1 MEKVWIDNTDS
12 QFRQALTKQL
22 YSGQTVTVR
31 TRDGRDQRI
40 TFDAADEKGIRGH
53 VDGSVDF
60 AVSSTGGVS
69 TSNASPYHNYEFAY
83 DTVTGVKYMIPG
95 STRAPADDAVD
106 FVFQLLILPAVVLCI
121 PLRCDWR

>member
-12 QFRQALTKQL
+12 NFRQSLAKQL
-22 YSGQTVTVR
+22 YTGQSVTVR

-53 VDGSVDF
+53 VDGSVNYS
-60 AVSSTGGVS
+60 VSSTGGVS
-69 TSNASPYHNYEFAY
+69 TSNASPYSKYEFAY
-83 DTVTGVKYMIPG
+83 DTVTGVKYMVPG
-95 STRAPADDAVD
+95 DSRTGADDALD
-106 FVFQLLILPAVVLCI
+106 AVFQLMTIPVIVLCI